1 MCKQGFTI
9 SNVASL
15 LSKFKLSY
23 GFYFVDWN
31 CSFAGFYTREW
42 WKEKDDAHD
51 CTVAQL
57 EKAIEGYFTADA
69 LPLSLSNK
77 PGISGKVST
86 TLLQTW
92 LPLVPPPPDH
102 VAGFLWILTFL
113 QDFC

>member
-1 MCKQGFTI
+1 MLNNNGPLLKRTLRV
-9 SNVASL
+9 NKASQL
-15 LSKFKLSY
+15 RTLHRRSVNLSSHID
-23 GFYFVDWN
+23 FYFPDRN
-31 CSFAGFYTREW
+31 CSYAGFYTREW

-86 TLLQTW
+86 PQPLQ
-92 LPLVPPPPDH
+92 
-102 VAGFLWILTFL
+102 
-113 QDFC
+113 